1 MKSKLIIISVLAVC
15 ICSGGFLT
23 YGMINDSEPVNADN
37 IESEAVVTSAEIQKE
52 DISITSEAV
61 VTSAEIQKNED
72 ISIIE
77 KDIEIKTIDKT
88 YILDHMLNSIDYFD
102 TADGEFVTN
111 LFETNQETDI
121 VFSVNV
127 SDNNNFAYEKC
138 TSDEISTE
146 TFFSDGIINDYD
158 NINKTHSAIS
168 TGISSSISMPASA
181 RISKNEAGE
190 NVYCYRD
197 NKMNLG
203 YTSQCLMSQ
212 ELTFGC
218 LADKSLWEISGE
230 EKYLGYDCIVI
241 DGTAANNYG
250 SKLGMESFK
259 FIIEKN
265 TGIVMN
271 FEGYN
276 SQGDITIYSTVKN
289 ISIDDEMSF
298 SKAQLE
304 AKFNSGEY
312 SEY

>member
-23 YGMINDSEPVNADN
+23 AGMMKDSEPVNADN
-37 IESEAVVTSAEIQKE
+37 IESE
-52 DISITSEAV
+52 EAV
-61 VTSAEIQKNED
+61 TTAEIQKNED
-72 ISIIE
+72 ISIKE
-77 KDIEIKTIDKT
+77 KDINIKTIDKT
-88 YILDHMLNSIDYFD
+88 YVLDHMLNSIDYFD

-111 LFETNQETDI
+111 LFETAQKTDV

-127 SDNNNFAYEKC
+127 SDSNNFAYEKC

-146 TFFSDGIINDYD
+146 TFFADGVINDYD
-158 NINKTHSAIS
+158 NINKIHSAS
-168 TGISSSISMPASA
+168 ATGVSNSLSMPASA

-190 NVYCYRD
+190 NVYYYRN

-203 YTSQCLMSQ
+203 CTSQCLMSQ

-218 LADKSLWEISGE
+218 LADESLWEISGE

-241 DGTAANNYG
+241 DGTAAENYG
-250 SKLGMESFK
+250 NKLGMEKFK
-259 FIIEKN
+259 FLVEKN

-271 FEGYN
+271 FEGYDSEGN
-276 SQGDITIYSTVKN
+276 ITIYSTVKN

-298 SKAQLE
+298 SKSQLE
-304 AKFNSGEY
+304 AKFNSDEY
-312 SEY
+312 AEY

>member
-23 YGMINDSEPVNADN
+23 AGMMKDSEPVNADN
-37 IESEAVVTSAEIQKE
+37 IESEVAVTSAEIQKDNIE
-52 DISITSEAV
+52 SEAV

-72 ISIIE
+72 ISIKE
-77 KDIEIKTIDKT
+77 KDINIKTIDKT
-88 YILDHMLNSIDYFD
+88 YVLDHMLNSIDYFD

-111 LFETNQETDI
+111 LFETAQKTDV

-127 SDNNNFAYEKC
+127 SDSNNFAYEKC

-146 TFFSDGIINDYD
+146 TFFADGVINDYD
-158 NINKTHSAIS
+158 NINKIHSAS
-168 TGISSSISMPASA
+168 ATGVSNSLSMPASA

-190 NVYCYRD
+190 NVYYYRN

-203 YTSQCLMSQ
+203 CTSQCLMSQ

-218 LADKSLWEISGE
+218 LADESLWEISGE

-241 DGTAANNYG
+241 DGTAAENYG
-250 SKLGMESFK
+250 NKLGMEKFK
-259 FIIEKN
+259 FLVEKN

-271 FEGYN
+271 FEGYDSEGN
-276 SQGDITIYSTVKN
+276 IAIYSTVKN

-298 SKAQLE
+298 SKSQLE
-304 AKFNSGEY
+304 AKFNSDEY
-312 SEY
+312 AEY